1 MIESAKLIIISD
13 LLDTKARKEKELAF
27 YNEQLRELQGKMFW
41 VQKEIDLT
49 TDIID
54 MIEREK
60 MMDLQQWMKERKI
73 MNTQQHI
80 RHLQHEITV
89 LKGMI
94 QEYGTGHIHTA
105 IYVLENRIKELEL
118 LNEEVLDSS
127 YPDGDGYWK

>member
-60 MMDLQQWMKERKI
+60 MLDIQQWMKERK
-73 MNTQQHI
+73 
-80 RHLQHEITV
+80 E
-89 LKGMI
+89 
-94 QEYGTGHIHTA
+94 
-105 IYVLENRIKELEL
+105 
-118 LNEEVLDSS
+118 
-127 YPDGDGYWK
+127 

>member
-60 MMDLQQWMKERKI
+60 MMDLQQWMQERK
-73 MNTQQHI
+73 
-80 RHLQHEITV
+80 E
-89 LKGMI
+89 
-94 QEYGTGHIHTA
+94 
-105 IYVLENRIKELEL
+105 
-118 LNEEVLDSS
+118 
-127 YPDGDGYWK
+127 

>member
-54 MIEREK
+54 MIEKEK
-60 MMDLQQWMKERKI
+60 MMDLQQWMKERK
-73 MNTQQHI
+73 
-80 RHLQHEITV
+80 E
-89 LKGMI
+89 
-94 QEYGTGHIHTA
+94 
-105 IYVLENRIKELEL
+105 
-118 LNEEVLDSS
+118 
-127 YPDGDGYWK
+127 